1 MKRPL
6 VVFAF
11 SYMLSV
17 FIASFIG
24 DSISVILSVLIIIFL
39 GILISLFNYRKK
51 KIILI
56 FIAAS
61 IGLFSYFLYNN
72 VFYYP
77 ALYFDGKSGEF
88 QGIVEDIKH
97 RKENTPY
104 YRIKLENITESG
116 KTHKIGGSVNLY
128 LKDKTELDIGDQ
140 IKGFANFKNYDKDKY
155 LIEDYN
161 RTKGIY
167 ITGYVIDNKTIEIIS
182 KNNRKSRLF
191 FYKIKEKI
199 IENIYKNIENEKYA
213 GLIVGMILGEKDY
226 IDISIEKMFKNSGL
240 FHIFAVSGMHLT
252 VLSGILM
259 IFLRFLKLG
268 RRISSLILI
277 CFIIC
282 YAFIA
287 GLPMSLIRSGIA
299 LILLNIGSL
308 IGKDQDVLTSISF
321 AGLVVVFF
329 NPYSVGDTGFLLSF
343 FATLALVLY
352 NIYLKSK
359 VENKLPYSHKFMVYI
374 TNSFLKSVLVIIFI
388 IPITFVQ
395 FKFIS
400 IASPIGNLLIS
411 PFLFMALIA
420 GVFIGIFG
428 FFESIIFFP
437 FLFIAKTMV
446 YISITVLVVIAKFLS
461 TLEIFNIPLGLDFTF
476 FWLIASICLVLVS
489 LMGKNKISNCFI
501 SIILSGVLF
510 FVGFLSDKIIFSD
523 ISRLTMISNQGNTS
537 FLIKNAGE
545 NILIGLSNDRNFN
558 SGIYKYLKGKGINDI
573 DFYIE
578 PNMPNIDPK
587 ELLVFT
593 DSFNIKN
600 IVTDDGDMAE
610 GYFSNILDLN
620 KMKIYLKKD
629 ISLNIDIR
637 DSGEI
642 FYLTT
647 PNLNIGISISGK
659 KFDKSIYNDNLD
671 VLMVGNNNKDI
682 GKDFNGAIAVVSN
695 TNGMEIREGLSVID
709 GGKNIFTEILISSKG
724 KIRIRGKN

>member
-6 VVFAF
+6 VIFAF

-24 DSISVILSVLIIIFL
+24 DSVSVILSILIIIFL

-61 IGLFSYFLYNN
+61 IGLFSYFLHNK

-88 QGIVEDIKH
+88 QGIVEDIKQ
-97 RKENTPY
+97 RKEKTPY
-104 YRIKLENITESG
+104 YRIKLKNITESG

-128 LKDKTELDIGDQ
+128 FKDKTELDIGDE

-167 ITGYVIDNKTIEIIS
+167 ITGYLTDNKTIEIIS

-191 FYKIKEKI
+191 FYKVKEKI
-199 IENIYKNIENEKYA
+199 IENIYKHIENEKYA

-226 IDISIEKMFKNSGL
+226 IDISVEKMFKNSGL

-259 IFLRFLKLG
+259 LFLRFLKLG
-268 RRISSLILI
+268 RRVSSVILI

-308 IGKDQDVLTSISF
+308 IGEDQDVLTSISF
-321 AGLVVVFF
+321 AGLIVVFF

-359 VENKLPYSHKFMVYI
+359 VENKLPYNHKFLIYI
-374 TNSFLKSVLVIIFI
+374 TNCFLKSILVIIFI
-388 IPITFVQ
+388 IPITFVN

-411 PFLFMALIA
+411 PFLFISLIA

-428 FFESIIFFP
+428 FFEGVIFVP
-437 FLFIAKTMV
+437 FLFIAKSMI
-446 YISITVLVVIAKFLS
+446 YISITVLVVIARFLS
-461 TLEIFNIPLGLDFTF
+461 ELAIFNIPLGLDFTF
-476 FWLIASICLVLVS
+476 FWLIASISLVIVS
-489 LMGKNKISNCFI
+489 LIAKNKISNCFI
-501 SIILSGVLF
+501 SIILSGILF
-510 FVGFLSDKIIFSD
+510 FIGFFSDKIIFHDVSK
-523 ISRLTMISNQGNTS
+523 LTMISDQGNTA
-537 FLIKNAGE
+537 FFIKNADE

-558 SGIYKYLKGKGINDI
+558 SSIYKYLKGKGINDI

-587 ELLVFT
+587 ELGIFT
-593 DSFNIKN
+593 DSFRIKN
-600 IVTDDGDMAE
+600 IITDDRDLAD
-610 GYFSNILDLN
+610 GYFYNILELN
-620 KMKIYLKKD
+620 RMKIALKND
-629 ISLNIDIR
+629 ITLEIGITNM
-637 DSGEI
+637 GEI

-647 PNLNIGISISGK
+647 PNLNIGVSISGK
-659 KFDKSIYNDNLD
+659 NFDKNIYNNNVDI
-671 VLMVGNNNKDI
+671 LMVGNNNKNI

-695 TNGMEIREGLSVID
+695 VKGMEIKEGLSIID
-709 GGKNIFTEILISSKG
+709 GGKNIFTEIWISSKG
-724 KIRIRGKN
+724 KIRIRGKD